1 MTNEITKNNA
11 GETVSVNQKSVQG
24 VLKDVNITKMLHE
37 RLGKKAGPIVTSALS
52 IVNNNKL
59 LQNVSNPMTV
69 VQAVLTAGNLDLP
82 LNPNLGFAYIV
93 PYKGDA
99 QFQMGWKGFVQ
110 LAQRSGKFKTINTT
124 DVREGEITNRNR
136 MTGELEFAWTDDDN
150 ERNSKPVIG
159 YLAYF
164 ELLNGFSKSLYMS
177 RADVEHH
184 AGRFSQAYKA
194 NGQTPWK
201 TDFDAMAQKTV
212 LKQLLSKY
220 APLSTE
226 MEQAIAADQSVDD
239 GTGTKYPDNDPMA
252 DVENSAAEEDE
263 IIAAHAEPE
272 APAKSKVAEAEVVE
286 KPEKAKTFKERQAEF
301 NKNVKAKDESDN
313 N

>member
-1 MTNEITKNNA
+1 MADEVKVTRQNA
-11 GETVSVNQKSVQG
+11 GTVSATQKSVQG
-24 VLKDVNITKMLHE
+24 VLKDVNITKMLNE
-37 RLGKKAGPIVTSALS
+37 RLGKKAGPIITSALS

-59 LQNVSNPMTV
+59 LQNVNNPMTV

-124 DVREGEITNRNR
+124 DVREGEVVNRNR
-136 MTGELEFAWTDDDN
+136 MTGELEFAWIEEDN
-150 ERNSKPVIG
+150 ERNAKPIIG

-177 RADVEHH
+177 KAEVEAH
-184 AGRFSQAYKA
+184 AKRFSQAYKS
-194 NGQTPWK
+194 GGMTPWK
-201 TDFDAMAQKTV
+201 SDFDAMAQKTA

-239 GTGTKYPDNDPMA
+239 GSGQQYPDNNILEGEVATDE
-252 DVENSAAEEDE
+252 ENDAILAAQQD
-263 IIAAHAEPE
+263 
-272 APAKSKVAEAEVVE
+272 
-286 KPEKAKTFKERQAEF
+286 
-301 NKNVKAKDESDN
+301 DDN
-313 N
+313 DTKRPSGK